1 MESHASAARSSRGGL
16 VGARTRIAAHARRLY
31 TDLDTAVA
39 LGVAAILAAIA
50 FIGNGG
56 LQLGSSTIVEIGV
69 ILIAA
74 CLVASAAILVG
85 VRAAVHGSAAL
96 AGVAALAALTVLSIL
111 WSLYPSDSWVEANRT
126 LAYRAAFAAGIAAV
140 RIARERWTA
149 VLWGVLL

>member
-1 MESHASAARSSRGGL
+1 MESHASAARSSRGL
-16 VGARTRIAAHARRLY
+16 DGARTRIAAHARRLY
-31 TDLDTAVA
+31 TDVDTAVV

-56 LQLGSSTIVEIGV
+56 LQLGSSTVVEIGV

-74 CLVASAAILVG
+74 ALVAAAVILIG

-96 AGVAALAALTVLSIL
+96 MALAGLAALTLFSIL

-126 LAYRAAFAAGIAAV
+126 FAYLAAFAAGIA
-140 RIARERWTA
+140 
-149 VLWGVLL
+149 